1 VRVPTSRSILLFRPE
16 VPGVR
21 TGNRLASLRWAQ
33 LWRQLGHRVRIR
45 PVDDGGPADLVVALH
60 AEKCAAPL
68 LAALA
73 RLPRTRSLLVLGG
86 TDWLGPEAGPR
97 PGLSAAAERVLGAVD
112 RVVVRQVYQ
121 GDGLPD
127 SVAARTVLI
136 EPSAA
141 PVGPRAQG
149 EELRDEVLSLAHLRA
164 VKEPFLL
171 AEAMALLPQEVAL
184 TALHLGAA
192 LDDDVR
198 AAAERVMQRE
208 LRWRWLGPWPRAAA
222 RQRLRTARGLVLASR
237 SEGAPGAVVEAIVQH
252 VPVLASDI
260 AAHRG
265 LLGAD
270 WPGLFPVGDAFALAR
285 LLQRLVDDRAW
296 AAGLEAL
303 AAKLG
308 ERFRPSRERADWAA
322 LFAELGVG

>member
-1 VRVPTSRSILLFRPE
+1 MPTSRSILLFRPE

-45 PVDDGGPADLVVALH
+45 HSDDAAPADLVVALH
-60 AEKCAAPL
+60 AEKCAQPL
-68 LAALA
+68 LEALA
-73 RLPRTRSLLVLGG
+73 RLPRARSLLVLGG

-97 PGLSAAAERVLGAVD
+97 PGLSLAAERAFAAVD
-112 RVVVRQVYQ
+112 RVVVRQVHQ

-127 SVAARTVLI
+127 PVVARSVRI

-141 PVGPRAQG
+141 SLGPRPELAAQ
-149 EELRDEVLSLAHLRA
+149 RAEVVSLAHLRA

-171 AEAMALLPQEVAL
+171 AEAMALLPHDVAL
-184 TALHLGAA
+184 TAVHLGAA
-192 LDDDVR
+192 LDDAAQ
-198 AAAERVMQRE
+198 AAAERTMQRE
-208 LRWRWLGPWPRAAA
+208 PRWRWLGARPRAVA
-222 RQRLRTARGLVLASR
+222 RERLRAARGLVLASR

-270 WPGLFPVGDAFALAR
+270 WPGLFPVGDAPALAR
-285 LLQRLVDDRAW
+285 LLQRLAGDRAW
-296 AAGLEAL
+296 AADLEARAGRL
-303 AAKLG
+303 AEK
-308 ERFRPSRERADWAA
+308 FRPARERADWAA
-322 LFAELGVG
+322 LFAQLGLG